1 MSGKK
6 LFTSFNL
13 NQNKYELHKHKFN
26 DSSDIKICLE
36 MKKIA
41 AIYTEAS
48 SYTYTVKPKLV
59 WRFIIYSVP
68 VDENQIIKILF

>member
-1 MSGKK
+1 MITFQNK
-6 LFTSFNL
+6 LEYLKLIFQIKIKNRISYISNY
-13 NQNKYELHKHKFN
+13 QNKYELHKHKFN

-59 WRFIIYSVP
+59 
-68 VDENQIIKILF
+68 